1 MPGGNRRLHILYQRE
16 SMCDF
21 LLPIGFKG
29 PNVIASQ
36 RCDSVLG
43 FMEEVLRNWL

>member
-1 MPGGNRRLHILYQRE
+1 MSGGNRRLFMLNQ
-16 SMCDF
+16 SVSTCDL
-21 LLPIGFKG
+21 LLPTDFKG

-43 FMEEVLRNWL
+43 FVVRVLGN